1 TRAFKCFP
9 TTTLVVWFLSP
20 WKLKCRECDT
30 EWILNVSHDLSEFNQ
45 LYHYCRVCG
54 KNTYHDILELV
65 EI

>member
-1 TRAFKCFP
+1 M
-9 TTTLVVWFLSP
+9 VWFLSP
-20 WKLKCRECDT
+20 WKLKCRECNT